1 MPESKSMFGI
11 ENAIRSE
18 EEAYEVF
25 CAQIKRGLEDIQK
38 GSVYSIDEAWKLID
52 SI

>member
-11 ENAIRSE
+11 ETAIRSA

-38 GSVYSIDEAWKLID
+38 GRVYSIDEAWKVID